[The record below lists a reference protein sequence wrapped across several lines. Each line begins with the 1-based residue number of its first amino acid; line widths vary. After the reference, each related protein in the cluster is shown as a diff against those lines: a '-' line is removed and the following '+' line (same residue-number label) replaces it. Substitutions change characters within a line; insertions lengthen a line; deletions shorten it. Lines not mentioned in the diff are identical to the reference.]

1 MASAQEQDTLPK
13 SDLER
18 CLELLKA
25 GTSDESK
32 FVGLTLM
39 TTFLQTKQQDKDREP
54 IITQFF
60 NSMDFDFL
68 DRMLQIGMV
77 MDFRFVSGRDAC
89 TQTPQATDWLPS
101 GLAVVLI
108 SDTRRLNSTQGCRSR
123 CTDHQSD
130 RRRHYDLLLV
140 CLAAAC
146 SEGV

>member
-39 TTFLQTKQQDKDREP
+39 TTFLQSKQQDKDREP

-68 DRMLQIGMV
+68 DRMLLIGIV
-77 MDFRFVSGRDAC
+77 LDFRVVSGRDAC
-89 TQTPQATDWLPS
+89 TQTPQATDSLP
-101 GLAVVLI
+101 
-108 SDTRRLNSTQGCRSR
+108 
-123 CTDHQSD
+123 
-130 RRRHYDLLLV
+130 
-140 CLAAAC
+140 
-146 SEGV
+146 